1 MSAVERGTEAPTET
15 ADRSGRTLTVRKEKK
30 KITELKDTTQI
41 KENREKERVGKKT
54 IKRRNNNLRILVM
67 VIIRSKQASKY
78 VKKPNQKECKE
89 TMEKEESMQLIGW
102 TNARMGGGH
111 TGPERHFRRRAL
123 Q

>member
-67 VIIRSKQASKY
+67 VIIRSKQASK
-78 VKKPNQKECKE
+78 
-89 TMEKEESMQLIGW
+89 
-102 TNARMGGGH
+102 
-111 TGPERHFRRRAL
+111 
-123 Q
+123 